1 MERAWNFLSP
11 APVCGGE
18 SYLCGDIV
26 HDEKRGSVTMKIQ
39 PVAWVLSLFLSS
51 VLTLGTALSVRAQ
64 DDKAPPQQPPAP
76 SAEFDRGQIES
87 FASAALQVREVRSKW
102 QARLQEAD
110 NADKAQELQT
120 QASAEMK
127 SAVEEKG
134 LTVDTYNAIAK
145 AAQENPE
152 LAERITKLMKES
164 P

>member
-1 MERAWNFLSP
+1 ML
-11 APVCGGE
+11 
-18 SYLCGDIV
+18 
-26 HDEKRGSVTMKIQ
+26 M
-39 PVAWVLSLFLSS
+39 
-51 VLTLGTALSVRAQ
+51 LGTALSVRAQ
-64 DDKAPPQQPPAP
+64 DDKTAPQPPPAP